1 MNIPPSIH
9 KMSSKQFMEGQ
20 RPSGS
25 YAPFPKRVLNPETL
39 SFELGKYR
47 GRSLADVKTFDP
59 SYIGW
64 MRAKP
69 WAIADKALMESI
81 KDFQVPDI
89 TFGKYKGRTLEWLME
104 HDETYVQFLWSS
116 DYVREK
122 HPELKEKLD
131 AIYL

>member
-9 KMSSKQFMEGQ
+9 KMNSKQFT
-20 RPSGS
+20 
-25 YAPFPKRVLNPETL
+25 PKRVLNPETL

-64 MRAKP
+64 MRVKP

-89 TFGKYKGRTLEWLME
+89 TFGKHKGRTLEWLME
-104 HDETYVQFLWSS
+104 HDEAYVQFLWSS

-122 HPELKEKLD
+122 HPALKEKLD